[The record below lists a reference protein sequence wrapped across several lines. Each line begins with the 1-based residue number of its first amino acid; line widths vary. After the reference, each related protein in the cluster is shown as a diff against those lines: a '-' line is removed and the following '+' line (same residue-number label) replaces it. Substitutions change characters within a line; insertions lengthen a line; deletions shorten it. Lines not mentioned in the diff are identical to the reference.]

1 MKKLSLLFFVAVVS
15 IAFSAC
21 GDSSDSKDKSSENLG
36 ESAQKDLPKDFIVN
50 CNKCIMAFALGN
62 ETIKQLKQE
71 VGEENFY
78 AMADGMR
85 YDMRQTQNYAVA
97 NGIEFIYIKD
107 SDIFQA
113 FVIADKKV
121 QIQNYFGYYLYKKG
135 DKIEYFPD
143 IAHDEI
149 NEYFGITNPKDSQD
163 SIQSNAQS
171 SESSADSTTDSSESF
186 MAIRQSEN
194 AKRIVKAIDSGDTNA
209 LIAILEGGG
218 KADIDSGVKIVA
230 NTFNNY
236 TNAHYD
242 IKMEMTPLFYAT
254 YKENIAM
261 IEILLRYGANVDEL
275 GVDIEGELYYSPLF
289 WAAEQGSDE
298 NYEKICRLLI
308 ANGADADFVVMGGVN
323 VIQHIVARGN
333 FELTKLLL
341 EKGANPNFADLGSNA
356 FEVAVKKDNFDI
368 AKLLLENGAN
378 VNVQDDEC
386 GYRALDYAKSEKM
399 KELLLQYG
407 AIKGDRA
414 QECE

>member
-1 MKKLSLLFFVAVVS
+1 MKKLSLLCFVAVVS

-71 VGEENFY
+71 AGEENFY

-85 YDMRQTQNYAVA
+85 YDIHQTQNYAVA

-135 DKIEYFPD
+135 GKIEYFPD
-143 IAHDEI
+143 ISHDEI

-171 SESSADSTTDSSESF
+171 SESSTDSSESF

-209 LIAILEGGG
+209 LIAILDGGG
-218 KADIDSGVKIVA
+218 KADIDSGVKITA
-230 NTFNNY
+230 NFFNQY
-236 TNAHYD
+236 TDAHYD
-242 IKMEMTPLFYAT
+242 IEMEMTPLFYAT

-289 WAAEQGSDE
+289 WATEQGSDE

-308 ANGADADFVVMGGVN
+308 ANGANVNSGVMGGVS
-323 VIQHIVARGN
+323 VIQNIVARGN

-341 EKGANPNFADLGSNA
+341 EKGANANSADDWGDSALMS
-356 FEVAVKKDNFDI
+356 AVRKDNFDI
-368 AKLLLENGAN
+368 AKLLLENGAD
-378 VNVQDDEC
+378 VNMADSES
-386 GYRALDYAKSEKM
+386 GKRALDYATSEKM

-414 QECE
+414 

>member
-1 MKKLSLLFFVAVVS
+1 MKKLNVMLLVAVLSV
-15 IAFSAC
+15 IFVAC
-21 GDSSDSKDKSSENLG
+21 GDS
-36 ESAQKDLPKDFIVN
+36 
-50 CNKCIMAFALGN
+50 
-62 ETIKQLKQE
+62 
-71 VGEENFY
+71 
-78 AMADGMR
+78 
-85 YDMRQTQNYAVA
+85 
-97 NGIEFIYIKD
+97 KD
-107 SDIFQA
+107 SQDSLESTQKSTQDSQ
-113 FVIADKKV
+113 VESS
-121 QIQNYFGYYLYKKG
+121 NL
-135 DKIEYFPD
+135 
-143 IAHDEI
+143 
-149 NEYFGITNPKDSQD
+149 SQD

-171 SESSADSTTDSSESF
+171 SEYSADSNTDSSESF

-194 AKRIVKAIDSGDTNA
+194 AKRIVEAIDSGDTNA
-209 LIAILEGGG
+209 LIAILDGGG

-308 ANGADADFVVMGGVN
+308 ANGANVNSGVMGGVN

-341 EKGANPNFADLGSNA
+341 EKGANANSADDWGDSALMI
-356 FEVAVKKDNFDI
+356 AVRKDNFDI
-368 AKLLLENGAN
+368 AKLLLENGAD
-378 VNVQDDEC
+378 VNMADSES
-386 GYRALDYAKSEKM
+386 GKRALDYATSEKM

-407 AIKGDRA
+407 AIKGDIA
-414 QECE
+414 QEGE

>member
-1 MKKLSLLFFVAVVS
+1 MKKLSLAIL
-15 IAFSAC
+15 AFMAIVGFCAC
-21 GDSSDSKDKSSENLG
+21 GDSKDLG
-36 ESAQKDLPKDFIVN
+36 ESTQKF
-50 CNKCIMAFALGN
+50 
-62 ETIKQLKQE
+62 
-71 VGEENFY
+71 
-78 AMADGMR
+78 
-85 YDMRQTQNYAVA
+85 TQ
-97 NGIEFIYIKD
+97 D
-107 SDIFQA
+107 SQ
-113 FVIADKKV
+113 VES
-121 QIQNYFGYYLYKKG
+121 NNL
-135 DKIEYFPD
+135 
-143 IAHDEI
+143 
-149 NEYFGITNPKDSQD
+149 SQD

-186 MAIRQSEN
+186 MAILQSEN
-194 AKRIVKAIDSGDTNA
+194 AKRIVKAIDSGDINA

-236 TNAHYD
+236 TNTHYD

-308 ANGADADFVVMGGVN
+308 ANGADADFVVMGGVS

-356 FEVAVKKDNFDI
+356 FEIAVKKDNFDI

-378 VNVQDDEC
+378 VNVQDSES
-386 GYRALDYAKSEKM
+386 GKRALDYAKSKKM

-414 QECE
+414 QECK